1 MALQLLYG
9 SEASQYGSAGYKTL
23 AATPEIF
30 NYITEQDTSSS
41 RIYDFDAEG
50 EHPIKFCSYYN
61 PYINAFVQT
70 ATSYEQ
76 DYVGRDS
83 HISHTLVLSPEE
95 TAEILKP
102 NNTVLNPD
110 MFMNGR
116 SAEFSRPDNKDLPSI
131 DYTVLERYNAKFG
144 VTEEDF
150 KRLIFAVLQLPIGY
164 SNIFIMLAGT
174 PAENSYIA
182 VNLMNLLYAIMPAEY
197 QKRIGFSTYA
207 TNFDIYENFNVYFVT
222 KNVNL
227 FDIPHDSFV
236 FDLTS
241 NDPEHQRYYGID
253 EERYQRCLDIIR
265 TFNLNGDKEFVKY
278 LNAILPK
285 LDSASA
291 FSEDTLEE
299 IYHLYCF
306 TNINDINKIEIG
318 NLLNQVLVESIFKYY
333 FIVDDADKPTFED
346 SINKYFQKLLFLV
359 NLGKYCSSDIS
370 GIINVLK
377 TCENYYP
384 HISTTLRLVL
394 CQSWT
399 NVISHFVSLKEYDS
413 STDVFLDY
421 IFDDSHEKSQ
431 LISDILDDCL
441 VFYIR
446 YRSENADI
454 GKLTEVAIENKL
466 SKILIYQRYLK
477 NTLTAENFDV
487 FDKEALYSYIFFVR
501 DIMIRAQDE
510 KIKATLGDNCMTAI
524 IQFIKKDVIA
534 DLYGRSIVNLMEAAD
549 TVELIDAVSLLYNEF
564 RKAIPDYSSV
574 LLTYLLSARC
584 HKAETLLQLLN
595 YKLSAAGINDFDRFV
610 EEDHI
615 NTLRLVVNDITKL
628 IDGKITS
635 KYLDMVFAYSDI
647 AEKCQESAP
656 TYSII
661 DYQKKLDTNCVNKI
675 KTWVRTLITN
685 VKPSMT
691 GCLFVNTDTK
701 EILILLNQEN
711 KTKTLT
717 GDLSVFSQPVSEFL
731 CDNRSKTVT
740 QYDKKYVFNCRG
752 ALDDYYNSLKIS
764 NESDLTAKMMEF
776 MLSIDEFSK
785 NCGGSFPDDYK
796 DDMAEFINSVLFDEQ
811 SDKKQ
816 AKENE
821 KIINHNDFFKSLLK
835 EYSAKQNSGKS
846 KFGFPFGKNK

>member
-23 AATPEIF
+23 AATPEIY

-41 RIYDFDAEG
+41 RIYDFDSEG

-95 TAEILKP
+95 TAKILEP
-102 NNTVLNPD
+102 YNTVLNPD

-116 SAEFSRPDNKDLPSI
+116 SAEFSRPDNKDLPSV

-150 KRLIFAVLQLPIGY
+150 KRLIFAVLQLPAGY

-174 PAENSYIA
+174 PAENSYTA

-241 NDPEHQRYYGID
+241 NDPDHQRYYGID
-253 EERYQRCLDIIR
+253 EQRYQRCVDIIK

-278 LNAILPK
+278 LDAILPK
-285 LDSASA
+285 LDSAAA

-299 IYHLYCF
+299 IYRLYCF
-306 TNINDINKIEIG
+306 TNVNEISRIEMAS
-318 NLLNQVLVESIFKYY
+318 LLNQVLVESIFKYY
-333 FIVDDADKPTFED
+333 FIVDDANKPTFED
-346 SINKYFQKLLFLV
+346 SINKYFQKLLYLI
-359 NLGKYCSSDIS
+359 NLGKYCGSDIS

-384 HISTTLRLVL
+384 HISTTLRQVL
-394 CQSWT
+394 RLSWT
-399 NVISHFVSLKEYDS
+399 NAISHFVSLKDYDP
-413 STDVFLDY
+413 STDEFLDY
-421 IFDDSHEKSQ
+421 IFDDNNEKSQ
-431 LISDILDDCL
+431 LISDILDECL
-441 VFYIR
+441 IFYIR
-446 YRSENADI
+446 YRSENINI
-454 GKLTEVAIENKL
+454 GKLTEIAVENKL

-477 NTLTAENFDV
+477 NTLTAENFTV
-487 FDKEALYSYIFFVR
+487 FDKEALYSYVFFVR
-501 DIMIRAQDE
+501 DVIIRAQNE
-510 KIKATLGDNCMTAI
+510 KIKAALGDNCMSAI

-534 DLYGRSIVNLMEAAD
+534 DLYGRSIVDLMEAAD
-549 TVELIDAVSLLYNEF
+549 MVELVDAISLLYNEL
-564 RKAIPDYSSV
+564 RKAIPDYCSV
-574 LLTYLLSARC
+574 LLTYFLSARC

-595 YKLSAAGINDFDRFV
+595 YKLSTARIDDFDKFV

-615 NTLRLVVNDITKL
+615 NTLHLVVNDVTKL
-628 IDGKITS
+628 IDEKITS
-635 KYLDMVFAYSDI
+635 KYLEMVFAYSDI
-647 AEKCQESAP
+647 AEKCQEAVP
-656 TYSII
+656 VYSII

-675 KTWVRTLITN
+675 KTWIKTFIID

-691 GCLFVNTDTK
+691 GCFFVNTDT
-701 EILILLNQEN
+701 EETTILINQESKP
-711 KTKTLT
+711 KTMM
-717 GDLSVFSQPVSEFL
+717 GDLSVFSQPASEFMR
-731 CDNRSKTVT
+731 DKRPKTVT
-740 QYDKKYVFNCRG
+740 QTGKKYVFNCRG
-752 ALDDYYNSLKIS
+752 ALDDYYNSLKNS
-764 NESDLTAKMMEF
+764 NESELTAKMMEF
-776 MLSIDEFSK
+776 MQSIDEFSK
-785 NCGGSFPDDYK
+785 NCGSSFPDDYK
-796 DDMAEFINSVLFDEQ
+796 DDMAEFINQVLLDEQ
-811 SDKKQ
+811 ADKKL

-821 KIINHNDFFKSLLK
+821 KAINHNDFFKGLLK
-835 EYSAKQNSGKS
+835 DYSIKQNSGKP
-846 KFGFPFGKNK
+846 KFSFPFGKK